1 MNIQVWLKVLM
12 ICRLRIIFI
21 LTKAPENTEA
31 LEGIQMCRKFALFRR
46 GRCRCHR
53 LSSSGRFVNFSRSVL
68 IKLFWH
74 LPLIHLQAMS
84 SIFFQ
89 TYCSVE
95 IGLFFSCFRSFKTI
109 FNLEKNP
116 VNWSSIRTRVIGV
129 EDDHADN
136 KWTIF

>member
-12 ICRLRIIFI
+12 TCRLRIIFI
-21 LTKAPENTEA
+21 LSKAPENTEA

-53 LSSSGRFVNFSRSVL
+53 HHRNFSRSVL

-136 KWTIF
+136 ILDSF